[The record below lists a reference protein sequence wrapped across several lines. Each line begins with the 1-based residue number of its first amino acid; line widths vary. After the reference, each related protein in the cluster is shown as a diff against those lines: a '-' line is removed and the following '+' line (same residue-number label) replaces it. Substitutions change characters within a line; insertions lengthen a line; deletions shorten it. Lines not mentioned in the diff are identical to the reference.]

1 MTDIKRL
8 KSAMALK
15 GHNQK
20 DMAALLNMADVTF
33 SRKLNNVSEF
43 NAKEIR
49 EIAEI
54 LELSNSDI
62 MEIFMN

>member
-1 MTDIKRL
+1 
-8 KSAMALK
+8 MALK

-54 LELSNSDI
+54 LALSNSEI
-62 MEIFMN
+62 MAIFMN